1 MSISLG
7 ERQEEAQQKIDRFVR
22 RFEPSYRLLAH
33 HAALPLALT
42 PELLNYLRVQFLRG
56 EVPWVAEVDLLL
68 SDLCRQVGYEQYA
81 MDTAVRSCLL
91 QEMKEQEGGEQRMQE
106 VAKLLI
112 SYVRYLGKTN
122 TFLSHKELQAQE
134 LSAMVYLDDQR
145 EDAVRQ
151 LAEKIKKAIEKVDKA
166 ELARLSR
173 LTKELA
179 PQLSEY
185 SDLVEYA
192 DLISEL
198 IKNPEQV
205 STENWQQSDRLSRV
219 LNIELP
225 NPSTI
230 VNDRQNTELISH
242 PTEARKFLWQQGQTK
257 IFSLQTNAPW
267 TIPFDAFVISTS
279 MKVNLRGGLARSFR
293 NFIGENNFDELRRA
307 KNIALNQ
314 SNRREITP
322 EYPLIFPLPASINAL
337 LNFQDN
343 EQEHFIICSTVELP
357 KAKIKNVAIAAGA
370 TLRLIAERD
379 LKRVVLTLFGTG
391 NNPLPIFPVAEIML
405 SKFAEVLTSLSSHSL
420 EEITLVDR
428 SESTIAAINQVAKK
442 FQNQIV
448 DYSQLTNLLKAG
460 KWKEADEET
469 AKIIIQ
475 VSGKKEN
482 ETLEIQD
489 INNLPCR
496 DLKTL
501 DQLWMR
507 YSQGYFGFSIQR
519 EVYQSLGLTGEYKEK
534 LWNIFCDRLGWR
546 ENGKWKQYSEFSFD
560 KKASKGSLPVKW
572 RFCFRVLQRHYMA
585 PNLPISSLIERL
597 IICYARSGL

>member
-1 MSISLG
+1 MSISLQ

-112 SYVRYLGKTN
+112 SYVSYLGKTN
-122 TFLSHKELQAQE
+122 TFLSQKELQAQQ
-134 LSAMVYLDDQR
+134 LSAMVYLDNQR
-145 EDAVRQ
+145 GNAVRQ
-151 LAEKIKKAIEKVDKA
+151 LAEEIKKAIENVDKA

-179 PQLSEY
+179 TQLSEY
-185 SDLVEYA
+185 SELIEYA
-192 DLISEL
+192 ELISEL
-198 IKNPEQV
+198 IINPDRV
-205 STENWQQSDRLSRV
+205 STENWQQSDRSIRV
-219 LNIELP
+219 LDVELP

-230 VNDRQNTELISH
+230 VSDRQSTELISH

-279 MKVNLRGGLARSFR
+279 MYANFTGSLATSFCD
-293 NFIGENNFDELRRA
+293 FIGENNFDELRRA
-307 KNIALNQ
+307 KNIALNER
-314 SNRREITP
+314 NTREITP

-337 LNFQDN
+337 LNFKDN
-343 EQEHFIICSTVELP
+343 EQEHFIICATVELP
-357 KAKIKNVAIAAGA
+357 KAKIKNVAIAVEA
-370 TLRLIAERD
+370 TIRLIAERD

-405 SKFAEVLTSLSSHSL
+405 SKFAEVLTSLSAHSL

-428 SESTIAAINQVAKK
+428 SERTNAAINQVAKK

-448 DYSQLTNLLKAG
+448 DYSQLEQFLKEG
-460 KWKEADEET
+460 KWKEAD
-469 AKIIIQ
+469 
-475 VSGKKEN
+475 
-482 ETLEIQD
+482 
-489 INNLPCR
+489 
-496 DLKTL
+496 
-501 DQLWMR
+501 
-507 YSQGYFGFSIQR
+507 
-519 EVYQSLGLTGEYKEK
+519 
-534 LWNIFCDRLGWR
+534 
-546 ENGKWKQYSEFSFD
+546 
-560 KKASKGSLPVKW
+560 
-572 RFCFRVLQRHYMA
+572 
-585 PNLPISSLIERL
+585 
-597 IICYARSGL
+597 